1 MRTNTEKSDKLPD
14 ASTPRLLDIQT
25 LRLFMTIP
33 LPIAVLISG
42 SGTNLQAI
50 IDAIER
56 RELAATI
63 RVVISN
69 RADAYGLIRAQKHG
83 LATAVINHKE
93 FPSREAFETE
103 LVKTLQFYNVE
114 LVVLA
119 GFMRVLTP
127 LFIRSFPRRII
138 NIHPALLPAFPGT
151 HGQRQALQ
159 YGVKIAGATVHF
171 VDEQTDHGPI
181 IAQAAVPVYADDTE
195 ESLSARILAQEHK
208 ILPQAIQLFA
218 ERRLEIRERAVII
231 HDAQRF
237 AGAAL
242 RVPEST

>member
-1 MRTNTEKSDKLPD
+1 
-14 ASTPRLLDIQT
+14 
-25 LRLFMTIP
+25 MTSF

-50 IDAIER
+50 IDAIEQQ
-56 RELAATI
+56 ELAATI

-69 RADAYGLIRAQKHG
+69 RTDAYGLVRAQKHG
-83 LATAVINHKE
+83 LTTVVINHKE
-93 FPSREAFETE
+93 FSSREEFETG
-103 LVKTLQFYNVE
+103 LVKAIQTYGAE

-127 LFIRSFPRRII
+127 LFIRAFSQRII

-151 HGQRQALQ
+151 HAQQQALQ

-181 IAQAAVPVYADDTE
+181 IAQAAVPVYPDDTE
-195 ESLSARILAQEHK
+195 ESLSARILTQEHL
-208 ILPQAIQLFA
+208 ILPRAIQLFA
-218 ERRLEIRERAVII
+218 EGRLEIRDRIVVI
-231 HDAQRF
+231 HNTPRTAN
-237 AGAAL
+237 AAL
-242 RVPEST
+242 RVPESQ

>member
-1 MRTNTEKSDKLPD
+1 
-14 ASTPRLLDIQT
+14 
-25 LRLFMTIP
+25 MTSP

-56 RELAATI
+56 QELAATI

-69 RADAYGLIRAQKHG
+69 RADAYGLTRAQKHG
-83 LATAVINHKE
+83 LATVVINHKE
-93 FPSREAFETE
+93 FISREAFEGE
-103 LVKTLQFYNVE
+103 LVKVLRAHSVE

-119 GFMRVLTP
+119 GFMRVLTSV
-127 LFIRSFPRRII
+127 FIRSFPQRII

-181 IAQAAVPVYADDTE
+181 IAQAAVPVYPDDTE
-195 ESLSARILAQEHK
+195 ESLSTRILTQEHK
-208 ILPQAIQLFA
+208 ILPHAIQLFA
-218 ERRLEIRERAVII
+218 EGRLEIRDRVVVV
-231 HDAQRF
+231 HNSPRVPD
-237 AGAAL
+237 AAL
-242 RVPEST
+242 RIPESA